1 MKTIDMDDVAPS
13 GDEPPRPRP
22 TRPPGQGGGSG
33 VRQNIVTGC
42 LGAAALGAIVVLGLS
57 GNLGFVDVADSEV
70 AVRVNYL
77 TGKKEVMLTPGYKIY
92 IPFTEGIFKLDRT
105 PQSFLMEGTKS
116 KSESTA
122 PLLTVRASDGS
133 NFRFESL
140 EIQYEIIPSMADVI
154 IEDSGIADG
163 FKRDWIRA
171 YARSVLRDE
180 FGRFSAV
187 EVADPSSYTTARV
200 QSTDRLNQYLE
211 PHGIRIVQIITPKPR
226 FDTRYEGAI
235 EERKV
240 ADQEV
245 ERLKQR
251 ELQLF
256 QERERELALVQK
268 EKEIQWEELRGELK
282 KLELDSQREAIQVTK
297 EADRYKV
304 TREAE
309 GQQQLDRLTAEAEGL
324 VAKYTREAEGIQ
336 AKAEALE
343 ARGRVVVREALIE
356 KLARISFT
364 MVPYSRDPM
373 PKRLEHSDAR
383 GSVQE
388 LSGTING
395 GQQ

>member
-1 MKTIDMDDVAPS
+1 M
-13 GDEPPRPRP
+13 
-22 TRPPGQGGGSG
+22 
-33 VRQNIVTGC
+33 
-42 LGAAALGAIVVLGLS
+42 
-57 GNLGFVDVADSEV
+57 
-70 AVRVNYL
+70 
-77 TGKKEVMLTPGYKIY
+77 
-92 IPFTEGIFKLDRT
+92 
-105 PQSFLMEGTKS
+105 
-116 KSESTA
+116 
-122 PLLTVRASDGS
+122 
-133 NFRFESL
+133 
-140 EIQYEIIPSMADVI
+140 
-154 IEDSGIADG
+154 
-163 FKRDWIRA
+163 
-171 YARSVLRDE
+171 
-180 FGRFSAV
+180 
-187 EVADPSSYTTARV
+187 
-200 QSTDRLNQYLE
+200 
-211 PHGIRIVQIITPKPR
+211 
-226 FDTRYEGAI
+226 
-235 EERKV
+235 

>member
-1 MKTIDMDDVAPS
+1 MDDVAPS
-13 GDEPPRPRP
+13 GGGDGGGPRGPRP
-22 TRPPGQGGGSG
+22 TRPPGPGIQLPD
-33 VRQNIVTGC
+33 RMTIATGC
-42 LGAAALGAIVVLGLS
+42 LGAAALGAVLVLGLS
-57 GNLGFVDVADSEV
+57 GNLGFVDVTDSEV
-70 AVRVNYL
+70 AVKMNYL
-77 TGKKEVMLTPGYKIY
+77 TGTKEVITTPGYKLY
-92 IPFTEGIFKLDRT
+92 IPFAQGIFKLDRT

-116 KSESTA
+116 KSDNSA

-140 EIQYEIIPSMADVI
+140 EIQYEILPEMADVI
-154 IEDSGIADG
+154 IEDSGVMDG

-200 QSTDRLNQYLE
+200 RSTDRLNEYLA
-211 PHGIRIVQIITPKPR
+211 PHGIKIVQIITPKPR
-226 FDTRYEGAI
+226 FDARYEEAI

-251 ELQLF
+251 ELQLA
-256 QERERELALVQK
+256 QERERELAQVQK
-268 EKEIQWEELRGELK
+268 EKEIQWQELQGELK
-282 KLELDSQREAIQVTK
+282 KIELEAQRQAIQITK

-324 VAKYTREAEGIQ
+324 VAKYTKEAEGIR

-356 KLARISFT
+356 KLSRISFT
-364 MVPYSRDPM
+364 LVPYSRDPM

-383 GSVQE
+383 GGVEE
-388 LSGTING
+388 LSGALQG